1 MLLSEAFDLYRL
13 DCIVFRNQS
22 PKTEETHRYAC
33 KLLVEYLGDI
43 EIESLSFDMVRNWKQ
58 HLSHNREVST
68 VREYIIRVRVVLK
81 HLQRRGYK
89 VLDYELVVVPKRP
102 AKVVE
107 FLSKEQVSEL
117 IEAMARPVR
126 GYPRI
131 SRLRNCAIISLLY
144 ASGIRASELRSLDRA
159 SLRPDN
165 TFTVIGKGS
174 KARLCFMDDRAR
186 QYIDAYLAARTDS
199 NSALFLADQTGNR
212 LSKSGLQLIFDRA
225 RRLVDF
231 PIPVHAHVLR
241 HSFATNL
248 LRNNANLRYTQAML
262 GHSSIITTQMYS
274 HVVDADLQKIYNEY
288 HTV

>member
-33 KLLVEYLGDI
+33 KLLIEYLGDI

-68 VREYIIRVRVVLK
+68 VREYIIRLRVVLK
-81 HLQRRGYK
+81 HLQRRGYN

-117 IEAMARPVR
+117 IAAMARPTR

-131 SRLRNCAIISLLY
+131 ARLRNCAIISLLY

-199 NSALFLADQTGNR
+199 HPALFLADQTGNR
-212 LSKSGLQLIFDRA
+212 LSKSGLQIVFDRA

-248 LRNNANLRYTQAML
+248 LRNNANLRYTQVML